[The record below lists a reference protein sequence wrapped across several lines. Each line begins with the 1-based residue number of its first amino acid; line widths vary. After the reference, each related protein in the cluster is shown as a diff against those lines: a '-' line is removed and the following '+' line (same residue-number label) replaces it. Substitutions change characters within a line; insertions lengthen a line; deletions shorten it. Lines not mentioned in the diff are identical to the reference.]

1 MVDNMTTTPPTVPV
15 APMKRSIMR
24 WILVASL
31 TANFLVVGLAI
42 GAAIGGHDMHR
53 PRSIELALGPF
64 ARALDEGDRRA
75 IARDLMMRDGMR
87 PPSRAERAYQMEQL
101 VSALKAAPYSPDDV
115 KAIVESQSSW
125 VQQMQTAAQEAVLER
140 INAMAPEARLAFADR
155 LGRGIGRMPD
165 DQPPPD

>member
-1 MVDNMTTTPPTVPV
+1 
-15 APMKRSIMR
+15 
-24 WILVASL
+24 
-31 TANFLVVGLAI
+31 
-42 GAAIGGHDMHR
+42 
-53 PRSIELALGPF
+53 
-64 ARALDEGDRRA
+64 
-75 IARDLMMRDGMR
+75 MRDGMR